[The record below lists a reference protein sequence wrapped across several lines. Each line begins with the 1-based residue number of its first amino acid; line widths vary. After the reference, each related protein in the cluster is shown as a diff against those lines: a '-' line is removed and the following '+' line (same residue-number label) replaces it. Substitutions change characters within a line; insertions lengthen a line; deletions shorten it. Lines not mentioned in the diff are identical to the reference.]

1 VTDESLDDSG
11 SHRQRRRSGGVSMAT
26 RLAAAVLLV
35 SLLSLAIATFV
46 GIASGF
52 DLGRGIYEARLT
64 SLNGSGSFDVAA
76 ELRSTRSATEA
87 LALSPGAATAVGEF
101 DRALAQLP
109 EGFDPVE
116 ATSELTG
123 AYEGVYLDTTG
134 PTGSGPDVNEIVPSD
149 SGALYVQT
157 EYSVETV
164 DADTG
169 EVVAGEP
176 ADGQTLTVEV
186 VADPGRLADAG
197 DGSAWSEV
205 HSVYHPAYRRIVDDL
220 GLLDLYL
227 IEPEDSRIVYSVGKG
242 PDVGSS
248 LVTGPFGGSVL
259 ANTVEQ
265 VIDDPAAGAVVSDLS
280 LYTGAPD
287 TVIGVMASPIMDDD
301 TLVGVVAVTYDGSEF
316 TRMLTSPDASTDP
329 DGNMPPDVYLIGA
342 DGTLRSDPQSYLD
355 APTVFVDLS
364 EASGLLSPE
373 ERDDIV
379 AAGTTVLTQ
388 PAVGS
393 TVMAA
398 RTGDEAVAERQ
409 SMTGGT
415 VFNTVARV
423 PFDGVEWYTAA
434 EVGVE
439 PAEAALG
446 TFRDILI
453 VGASLFVICIAF
465 LAVAW
470 AGRLMRPVRA
480 ISERLGNIDDDHTS
494 LELPERSPVEMHH
507 LAASFD
513 SMVTTLDEQQVA
525 LAVAREERLE
535 LLRQMLP
542 TAVADRL
549 AKGGDEGVDQ
559 VEQASVVVLVVRGL
573 GELVRADGAG
583 TNRDLVDRLHA
594 ELDGLAEEHG
604 LDRIKVVGDA
614 YFAACGH
621 DRPFIDH
628 APRVVTF
635 ASDARDAIRSLG
647 DGAAAELDVAVGV
660 DTGPVTVG
668 MTGTARLIYDVW
680 GETVSWAHLLA
691 RSAGAGSIVVS
702 DATHSMLPLE
712 MPSEPTEVAGATAWI
727 VSDAAMGSVR

>member
-1 VTDESLDDSG
+1 
-11 SHRQRRRSGGVSMAT
+11 MAT

-35 SLLSLAIATFV
+35 SLLSLAISTLV
-46 GIASGF
+46 GVMSGF
-52 DLGRGIYEARLT
+52 ELGRGIYEARLT
-64 SLNGSGSFDVAA
+64 SLNASGSFDVAGQ
-76 ELRSTRSATEA
+76 LRSTRSATEA
-87 LALSPGAATAVGEF
+87 LALSPGTALAVEEF
-101 DRALAQLP
+101 DRALAELP
-109 EGFDPVE
+109 DGFDTAE
-116 ATSELTG
+116 ATSQLTG

-134 PTGSGPDVNEIVPSD
+134 PAGSGADVNEIVPND
-149 SGALYVQT
+149 PGALYLQT
-157 EYSVETV
+157 EYSIETV
-164 DADTG
+164 DVDTG
-169 EVVAGEP
+169 DVVTGEP
-176 ADGQTLTVEV
+176 ADGQAVTVEL
-186 VADPGRLADAG
+186 VADPGRLTDAG

-205 HSVYHPAYRRIVDDL
+205 HSRNHPAYRRIVDDL

-227 IEPEDSRIVYSVGKG
+227 IEPTDSRIVYSVDKG
-242 PDVGSS
+242 PDVGTS

-259 ANTVEQ
+259 ANTVER
-265 VIDDPAAGAVVSDLS
+265 VLDDPAAGAVVSDLS

-287 TVIGVMASPIMDDD
+287 TVIGVVASPIMDGDSV
-301 TLVGVVAVTYDGSEF
+301 VGVVAVTYDGSEF
-316 TRMLTSPDASTDP
+316 TRMLTSQDTPTES
-329 DGNMPPDVYLIGA
+329 DGNKLVDVYLIGA

-355 APTVFVDLS
+355 APTAFLDLS
-364 EASGLLSPE
+364 EASGLLSSA

-379 AAGTTVLTQ
+379 AAKTTVLIQ

-393 TVMAA
+393 TVIAA
-398 RTGDEAVAERQ
+398 RSGNDDVDERQ
-409 SMTGGT
+409 AMTGGT
-415 VFNTVARV
+415 VFSTVARI
-423 PFDGVEWYTAA
+423 PFDGVEWYMAS
-434 EVGVE
+434 EEGLE

-446 TFRDILI
+446 TFRDTLI
-453 VGASLFVICIAF
+453 VGASLFVIGIAF

-480 ISERLGNIDDDHTS
+480 ISERLGNVDDDHTS
-494 LELPERSPVEMHH
+494 LELPEQSPVEMHH

-542 TAVADRL
+542 SAVADRL
-549 AKGGDEGVDQ
+549 AKGGDEGLDQ
-559 VEQASVVVLVVRGL
+559 VAQASVVVIVVRGM
-573 GELVRADGAG
+573 GELIRVGDAG

-604 LDRIKVVGDA
+604 IDRIKVVGDA

-635 ASDARDAIRSLG
+635 ASDARNAIRALG
-647 DGAAAELDVAVGV
+647 DGAAIRLDVAVGV

-668 MTGTARLIYDVW
+668 MTGNARLIYDVW
-680 GETVSWAHLLA
+680 GDTVSWAHLLA

-712 MPSEPTEVAGATAWI
+712 VTSDATEVAGATAWI
-727 VSDAAMGSVR
+727 VSDAAIGSVQ

>member
-1 VTDESLDDSG
+1 
-11 SHRQRRRSGGVSMAT
+11 MAT

-35 SLLSLAIATFV
+35 SLLSLTIATLV
-46 GIASGF
+46 GITSGF
-52 DLGRGIYEARLT
+52 ELGRGIYEARLT
-64 SLNGSGSFDVAA
+64 SLNGSGSSDVAD

-87 LALSPGAATAVGEF
+87 LALSPGAATAVEEF
-101 DRALAQLP
+101 DRALAELP
-109 EGFDPVE
+109 DGFDPVA
-116 ATSELTG
+116 ATNELAS

-134 PTGSGPDVNEIVPSD
+134 PTRSGPDVNEIVPD
-149 SGALYVQT
+149 DPGALYVQT

-169 EVVAGEP
+169 EVVTGEP
-176 ADGQTLTVEV
+176 ADGQTITVEV

-205 HSVYHPAYRRIVDDL
+205 HNLYHPAYRRIVDDL

-227 IEPEDSRIVYSVGKG
+227 IEPTDSRIVYSVGKG
-242 PDVGSS
+242 PDVGTS

-280 LYTGAPD
+280 LYTAAPD
-287 TVIGVMASPIMDDD
+287 TVVGVVASPIMDGD
-301 TLVGVVAVTYDGSEF
+301 TLVGLVAVTYDGSEF
-316 TRMLTSPDASTDP
+316 TGMLTSPDAPTET
-329 DGNMPPDVYLIGA
+329 DGNTLVDVYLIGA
-342 DGTLRSDPQSYLD
+342 DGTLRSDPQTYLD
-355 APTVFVDLS
+355 APTAFLDLS
-364 EASGLLSPE
+364 EASGLLSPA
-373 ERDDIV
+373 ERDEIV
-379 AAGTTVLTQ
+379 AAGTTVLIQ

-393 TVMAA
+393 TVVAA
-398 RTGDEAVAERQ
+398 RSGDDAVVERQ

-415 VFNTVARV
+415 VFSTVARV
-423 PFDGVEWYTAA
+423 PFDGVEWYVAS
-434 EVGVE
+434 EEGLE
-439 PAEAALG
+439 PAEAAVG

-453 VGASLFVICIAF
+453 VGASLFVIGIAF

-480 ISERLGNIDDDHTS
+480 ISERLGNIDDDHTP
-494 LELPERSPVEMHH
+494 LELPEQSPVEMHH

-549 AKGGDEGVDQ
+549 AKGGDEGLDQ
-559 VEQASVVVLVVRGL
+559 VELASVVVLVVRGM
-573 GELVRADGAG
+573 GDLVRASGVG
-583 TNRDLVDRLHA
+583 SNRDLVDRLHA

-635 ASDARDAIRSLG
+635 ASDARDAIRSIG
-647 DGAAAELDVAVGV
+647 DGAAVELDVAVGV
-660 DTGPVTVG
+660 ATGPVTVG

-680 GETVSWAHLLA
+680 GDTVSWAHLLA

-712 MPSEPTEVAGATAWI
+712 IPSDATEVAGATAWI
-727 VSDAAMGSVR
+727 VSDAAMGLPR